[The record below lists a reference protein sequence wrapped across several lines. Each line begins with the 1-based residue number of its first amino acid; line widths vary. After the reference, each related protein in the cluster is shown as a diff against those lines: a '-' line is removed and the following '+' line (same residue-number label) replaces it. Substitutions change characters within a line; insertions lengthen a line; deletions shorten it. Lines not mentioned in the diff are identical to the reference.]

1 MPPLTLAYLGLD
13 ESGSLPADTP
23 LFTLAGVLTYRPDAI
38 RNLIRRA
45 VVHSGKRLKRPLAD
59 FVAGSVYAWHK
70 AGDDTV
76 KLIESKISV
85 AIVEDWPKIKRRWI
99 RAEK

>member
-1 MPPLTLAYLGLD
+1 MIEVDSQHNPL
-13 ESGSLPADTP
+13 
-23 LFTLAGVLTYRPDAI
+23 VQ
-38 RNLIRRA
+38 
-45 VVHSGKRLKRPLAD
+45 LAD